1 MTREQATKF
10 LKANKN
16 KTLWFTDGMTFDD
29 MYAMLRYRMQFG
41 EAETLCIMASLK
53 LNGAKIK

>member
-10 LKANKN
+10 LKENKN
-16 KTLWFTDGMTFDD
+16 NTLWFTDGMTFDD
-29 MYAMLRYRMQFG
+29 MYAMLRYRMRFG